1 MAIVLGMPEDL
12 LEKLKSPEEIQ
23 GFLKT
28 VMELQGTVQSPSAE
42 VCEKIAQLQGLFEIS
57 GSSGRSVREP
67 QNWRREPSAQ
77 QYTPVHAQTHSQ
89 THTQMRGPHN
99 QKWASQKTYASVRQN
114 ENTGPIRY
122 QSQFRNSEKAV
133 EEKILNNI
141 ILSKLNKFSPA
152 TYVEIREF
160 LYQILGSGEADLKEF
175 VRDFMKL
182 VFQKA
187 ASEEIFCPL
196 YAKLLGEISSKYDV
210 ILEEMKS
217 LSDNYLEIFDEVEE
231 KVSGNYDEFVQK
243 VKEKKYRLGYSQF
256 IAELAKLEILPLPIL
271 SATFTKLVDLI
282 SLNLSEVTKRIVLEE
297 YADCLL
303 RMSRV
308 FKGRNTVFTKLA
320 RQTLSPT
327 IQALRNTIQNSCS
340 SKVRFAIMD
349 ICDILVNNEKP
360 AP

>member
-1 MAIVLGMPEDL
+1 MAALVEMPEDL
-12 LEKLKSPEEIQ
+12 REKLRSPEDIQ
-23 GFLKT
+23 GFLKSL
-28 VMELQGTVQSPSAE
+28 MALQGTLLPSVE
-42 VCEKIAQLQGLFEIS
+42 VSEKIAQLQGLFEVT
-57 GSSGRSVREP
+57 GSRSPRDAV
-67 QNWRREPSAQ
+67 QTQWRRESTQ
-77 QYTPVHAQTHSQ
+77 QYTYS
-89 THTQMRGPHN
+89 RGGPP
-99 QKWASQKTYASVRQN
+99 QKW
-114 ENTGPIRY
+114 TGSARPEPVGRY
-122 QSQFRNSEKAV
+122 QSQFRNSEKAAV

-182 VFQKA
+182 VFRKA

-217 LSDNYLEIFDEVEE
+217 LSDHYLEIFDEVDE
-231 KVSGNYDEFVQK
+231 KASGNYDEFVQK

-256 IAELAKLEILPLPIL
+256 IAELAKLEILPLTIL
-271 SATFTKLVDLI
+271 SATFTKLVTLLSSNLTDL
-282 SLNLSEVTKRIVLEE
+282 TKKTLLEE

-303 RMSRV
+303 RMTRV

-327 IQALRNTIQNSCS
+327 IQELRTRSQESCS
-340 SKVRFAIMD
+340 SKVRFALMD
-349 ICDILVNNEKP
+349 ICDILN
-360 AP
+360 

>member
-1 MAIVLGMPEDL
+1 MPEDL
-12 LEKLKSPEEIQ
+12 REKLRSPEDIQ
-23 GFLKT
+23 GFLKS
-28 VMELQGTVQSPSAE
+28 VMALQGTVSPPAE
-42 VCEKIAQLQGLFEIS
+42 LCEKIAQLQGLFEA
-57 GSSGRSVREP
+57 SSSTRSTRDT
-67 QNWRREPSAQ
+67 QWRRESTAN
-77 QYTPVHAQTHSQ
+77 YTYS
-89 THTQMRGPHN
+89 RGGPP
-99 QKWASQKTYASVRQN
+99 QKWTPTTRPEPA
-114 ENTGPIRY
+114 GRY
-122 QSQFRNSEKAV
+122 QSQFRNSEKAAV

-182 VFQKA
+182 VFRKA

-217 LSDNYLEIFDEVEE
+217 LSDHYLEIFDEVDE
-231 KVSGNYDEFVQK
+231 KASGNYDEFVQK

-256 IAELAKLEILPLPIL
+256 IAELAKLEILPLTIL
-271 SATFTKLVDLI
+271 SATFTKLVTLL
-282 SLNLSEVTKRIVLEE
+282 SSNLTDVTKKTLLEE

-303 RMSRV
+303 RMTRV

-320 RQTLSPT
+320 KQTLSPT
-327 IQALRNTIQNSCS
+327 IQALRTRAQDSCS
-340 SKVRFAIMD
+340 SKVKFAIMD
-349 ICDILVNNEKP
+349 ICDILN
-360 AP
+360 

>member
-1 MAIVLGMPEDL
+1 M
-12 LEKLKSPEEIQ
+12 
-23 GFLKT
+23 
-28 VMELQGTVQSPSAE
+28 QS
-42 VCEKIAQLQGLFEIS
+42 Q
-57 GSSGRSVREP
+57 
-67 QNWRREPSAQ
+67 WRRDPPS
-77 QYTPVHAQTHSQ
+77 QYTYS
-89 THTQMRGPHN
+89 RGGPP
-99 QKWASQKTYASVRQN
+99 QKWTPAQRA
-114 ENTGPIRY
+114 EPAGRY
-122 QSQFRNSEKAV
+122 QSQFRNSEKAAV

-182 VFQKA
+182 VFRKA
-187 ASEEIFCPL
+187 ASEEVFCPL

-217 LSDNYLEIFDEVEE
+217 LSDHYLEIFDEVDE
-231 KVSGNYDEFVQK
+231 KTSANYDEFVQK

-271 SATFTKLVDLI
+271 SATFTKLVDLL
-282 SLNLSEVTKRIVLEE
+282 SSNLTDVTKKTLLEE

-303 RMSRV
+303 RMTRV

-327 IQALRNTIQNSCS
+327 ILALRTRSQESCS
-340 SKVRFAIMD
+340 SKVKFAIMD
-349 ICDILVNNEKP
+349 ICDILN
-360 AP
+360 